1 MNNILTILKKELARF
16 FGDKRLAFSSILL
29 PGLMIYIMYTFMGSA
44 LSTMFESTEEASSLY
59 AVSVPASL
67 QETLSSQFSI
77 TEVDPSQVDAL
88 QTDIENQDANIL
100 VVFPSDFDEAVAVY
114 DSASGAAAPAVEIYY
129 NSANTDSSTA
139 QSVLVSI
146 LDQYE
151 SALANKFDVNPGDPS
166 LYDLASDRDSAAMIF
181 SSMLP
186 MLLMIFLFTGCM
198 SVAPESIAGEKE
210 RGTIATILVTPVKRS
225 HIAIGKII
233 ALSIIALLSGISSTL
248 GTVLS
253 MPALMGAA
261 SDNMNIGIYTVSDFL
276 LLAVVILSTV
286 LFLVAVIS
294 VISAYARTI
303 KEAQSYVT
311 PLMII
316 ATLIGITAM
325 FGGGAPQDWFYYF
338 IPLYNSV
345 QCMSAIFSFTCI
357 PVNALITVA
366 SNLIYSVVFVFILT
380 RMFNNEHVV
389 FGK

>member
-100 VVFPSDFDEAVAVY
+100 VVFPSDFDEAVAAY

-210 RGTIATILVTPVKRS
+210 RGTIATLLVTPVKRS

>member
-77 TEVDPSQVDAL
+77 TEVDPSHVDAL

-100 VVFPSDFDEAVAVY
+100 VVFPSDFDEAVAAY

-210 RGTIATILVTPVKRS
+210 RGTIATLLVTPVKRS

>member
-77 TEVDPSQVDAL
+77 TEVEPSQVDAL

-210 RGTIATILVTPVKRS
+210 RGTIATLLVTPVKRS

-253 MPALMGAA
+253 RPALMGAA

>member
-77 TEVDPSQVDAL
+77 TEVEPSQVDAL

-210 RGTIATILVTPVKRS
+210 RGTIATLLVTPVKRS

>member
-88 QTDIENQDANIL
+88 QTDIENHANIL

-210 RGTIATILVTPVKRS
+210 RGTIATLLVTPVKRS

>member
-29 PGLMIYIMYTFMGSA
+29 PGLLIYVMYTFMGSA
-44 LSTMFESTEEASSLY
+44 LSTMFESTEEASSIY

-67 QETLSSQFSI
+67 QETLSSQFDI
-77 TEVDPSQVDAL
+77 TEVDSSQVDPL
-88 QTDIENQDANIL
+88 QTDIEEQEANLL
-100 VVFPSDFDEAVAVY
+100 VVFPSDFDEAVAAY
-114 DSASGAAAPAVEIYY
+114 DSASGTVAPAVEIYY

-210 RGTIATILVTPVKRS
+210 RGTIATLLVTPAKRS

-233 ALSIIALLSGISSTL
+233 ALSVIALLSGISSTL

-325 FGGGAPQDWFYYF
+325 FGGGAPQDWFYYL

-345 QCMSAIFSFTCI
+345 QCMSAIFSFTCM
-357 PVNALITVA
+357 PANALITVA
-366 SNLIYSVVFVFILT
+366 SNLIYSVVFVFVLT
-380 RMFNNEHVV
+380 RMFNSEHVI
-389 FGK
+389 FGR

>member
-77 TEVDPSQVDAL
+77 TEVEPSQVDAL

-210 RGTIATILVTPVKRS
+210 RGTIATLLVTPVKRS

-366 SNLIYSVVFVFILT
+366 SNLIYSVDFVFILT

-389 FGK
+389 FGR

>member
-129 NSANTDSSTA
+129 NSANTDSSMA

-210 RGTIATILVTPVKRS
+210 RGTIATLLVTPVKRS

>member
-77 TEVDPSQVDAL
+77 TEVEPSQVDAL

-100 VVFPSDFDEAVAVY
+100 VVFPSDFDEAVAAY

-210 RGTIATILVTPVKRS
+210 RGTIATLLVTPVKRS

-325 FGGGAPQDWFYYF
+325 FGGGAPEDWFYYF

>member
-77 TEVDPSQVDAL
+77 TEVEPSQVDAL

-210 RGTIATILVTPVKRS
+210 RGTIATLLVTPAKRS

-253 MPALMGAA
+253 MPALMGAT

>member
-210 RGTIATILVTPVKRS
+210 RGTIATLLVTPVKRS

>member
-77 TEVDPSQVDAL
+77 TEVEPSQVDAL

-100 VVFPSDFDEAVAVY
+100 VVFPSDFDEAVAAY

-166 LYDLASDRDSAAMIF
+166 LYDLASARDSAAMIF

-210 RGTIATILVTPVKRS
+210 RGTIATLLVTPVKRS

>member
-77 TEVDPSQVDAL
+77 TEVEPSQVDAL

-210 RGTIATILVTPVKRS
+210 RGTIATLLVTPVKRS

-357 PVNALITVA
+357 PINALITVA

>member
-77 TEVDPSQVDAL
+77 TEVDSSQVDAL
-88 QTDIENQDANIL
+88 QTDIENQDVNIL
-100 VVFPSDFDEAVAVY
+100 VVFPSDFDEAVAAY

-139 QSVLVSI
+139 QSILVSI

-210 RGTIATILVTPVKRS
+210 RGTIATLLVTPVKRS

>member
-77 TEVDPSQVDAL
+77 TEVEPSQVDAL

-210 RGTIATILVTPVKRS
+210 RGTIATLLVTPVKRS
-225 HIAIGKII
+225 
-233 ALSIIALLSGISSTL
+233 
-248 GTVLS
+248 
-253 MPALMGAA
+253 
-261 SDNMNIGIYTVSDFL
+261 IGIYTVSDFL

>member
-59 AVSVPASL
+59 AVSVPSSL

-77 TEVDPSQVDAL
+77 TEVEPSQVDAL

-210 RGTIATILVTPVKRS
+210 RGTIATLLVTPVKRS

>member
-44 LSTMFESTEEASSLY
+44 LSTMFESTEEASSLH

-77 TEVDPSQVDAL
+77 TEVEPSQVDAL

-210 RGTIATILVTPVKRS
+210 RGTIATLLVTPVKRS

>member
-1 MNNILTILKKELARF
+1 
-16 FGDKRLAFSSILL
+16 
-29 PGLMIYIMYTFMGSA
+29 MYTFMGSA

-77 TEVDPSQVDAL
+77 TEVEPSQVDAL

-210 RGTIATILVTPVKRS
+210 RGTIATLLVTPVKRS

>member
-77 TEVDPSQVDAL
+77 TEVDSSQVDAL
-88 QTDIENQDANIL
+88 QTDIENQDVNIL
-100 VVFPSDFDEAVAVY
+100 VVFPSDFDEAVAAY

-210 RGTIATILVTPVKRS
+210 RGTIATLLVTPAKRS

-233 ALSIIALLSGISSTL
+233 ALSLIALLSGISSTL

>member
-1 MNNILTILKKELARF
+1 
-16 FGDKRLAFSSILL
+16 
-29 PGLMIYIMYTFMGSA
+29 
-44 LSTMFESTEEASSLY
+44 
-59 AVSVPASL
+59 
-67 QETLSSQFSI
+67 
-77 TEVDPSQVDAL
+77 
-88 QTDIENQDANIL
+88 
-100 VVFPSDFDEAVAVY
+100 
-114 DSASGAAAPAVEIYY
+114 
-129 NSANTDSSTA
+129 
-139 QSVLVSI
+139 
-146 LDQYE
+146 
-151 SALANKFDVNPGDPS
+151 
-166 LYDLASDRDSAAMIF
+166 MIF

-210 RGTIATILVTPVKRS
+210 RGTIATLLVTPVKRS

-261 SDNMNIGIYTVSDFL
+261 SDTMNIGIYTVSDFL

-345 QCMSAIFSFTCI
+345 QCMSAIFSFTCV
-357 PVNALITVA
+357 PVNVLITVI
-366 SNLIYSVVFVFILT
+366 SNLIYSVVFVFVLT
-380 RMFNNEHVV
+380 RMFNSEHVI
-389 FGK
+389 FGR

>member
-77 TEVDPSQVDAL
+77 TEVEPSQVDAL

-186 MLLMIFLFTGCM
+186 C
-198 SVAPESIAGEKE
+198 
-210 RGTIATILVTPVKRS
+210 
-225 HIAIGKII
+225 
-233 ALSIIALLSGISSTL
+233 
-248 GTVLS
+248 
-253 MPALMGAA
+253 
-261 SDNMNIGIYTVSDFL
+261 
-276 LLAVVILSTV
+276 
-286 LFLVAVIS
+286 
-294 VISAYARTI
+294 
-303 KEAQSYVT
+303 
-311 PLMII
+311 
-316 ATLIGITAM
+316 
-325 FGGGAPQDWFYYF
+325 
-338 IPLYNSV
+338 
-345 QCMSAIFSFTCI
+345 C
-357 PVNALITVA
+357 
-366 SNLIYSVVFVFILT
+366 
-380 RMFNNEHVV
+380 
-389 FGK
+389 

>member
-77 TEVDPSQVDAL
+77 TEVEPSQVDAL

-210 RGTIATILVTPVKRS
+210 RGTIATLLVTPVKRS

-389 FGK
+389 FGR

>member
-29 PGLMIYIMYTFMGSA
+29 PGLLIYIMYTFMGSA
-44 LSTMFESTEEASSLY
+44 LSTMFESTEEASSIY

-67 QETLSSQFSI
+67 QETLSSQFHI
-77 TEVDPSQVDAL
+77 TEVDSSQVDPL
-88 QTDIENQDANIL
+88 QTDIENQDANLL
-100 VVFPSDFDEAVAVY
+100 VVFPPDFDETVVTY
-114 DSASGAAAPAVEIYY
+114 DSASGMAAPAVEIYY

-139 QSVLVSI
+139 QSILISI

-151 SALANKFDVNPGDPS
+151 SALANKFDINPGDPS
-166 LYDLASDRDSAAMIF
+166 LYDLASERDSSAMIF

-210 RGTIATILVTPVKRS
+210 RGTIATLLVTPVKRS

-261 SDNMNIGIYTVSDFL
+261 SDTMNIGIYTVSDFL

-345 QCMSAIFSFTCI
+345 QCMSAIFSFTCV
-357 PVNALITVA
+357 PVNVLITVI
-366 SNLIYSVVFVFILT
+366 SNLIYSVVFVFVLT
-380 RMFNNEHVV
+380 RMFNSEHVI
-389 FGK
+389 FGR

>member
-88 QTDIENQDANIL
+88 QTDIENQDVNIL
-100 VVFPSDFDEAVAVY
+100 VVFPSDFDEAVAAY

-210 RGTIATILVTPVKRS
+210 RGTIATLLVTPVKRS